1 MTTCSGSASRVGF
14 WTVQNY
20 FKADNGLLWSL
31 MDFNGINP
39 SKIAQKGLFLKY
51 INDAHPKHGENT
63 SVTFPIC
70 CSTGYI
76 HVHQKKKNILTMNS
90 LYSSNIIFPN

>member
-39 SKIAQKGLFLKY
+39 SKIAQNGPFLKY
-51 INDAHPKHGENT
+51 
-63 SVTFPIC
+63 
-70 CSTGYI
+70 
-76 HVHQKKKNILTMNS
+76 KK
-90 LYSSNIIFPN
+90 